1 MQNTISFK
9 SFNKPLNLEPIKF
22 SLAMR
27 EEGPGWSLDKI
38 ETLEKWYRRF
48 LFLVHLYPE
57 KTIVPTKDID
67 IFWHT
72 HILDT
77 KKYMTDCE
85 LLFGGYFHHFPYF
98 GMRGEK
104 DRMDLKEAFNETEEL
119 YLNLFGES
127 SLSSGIA
134 DCGALCNE
142 PTPKNEDS
150 TYLLSIRPT
159 FPPHEEPLVTV
170 ASNNEKR

>member
-1 MQNTISFK
+1 MNNTISFK

-27 EEGPGWSLDKI
+27 EEGPGWSLVKI

-48 LFLVHLYPE
+48 LFLVKLYPE

-77 KKYMTDCE
+77 KKYMMDCE
-85 LLFGGYFHHFPYF
+85 SLFGGYFHHFPYF
-98 GMRGEK
+98 GMRGEQ
-104 DRMDLKEAFNETEEL
+104 DRMNLEEAFSETEEL
-119 YLNLFGES
+119 YLGVFGES
-127 SLSSGIA
+127 PLSCGIA
-134 DCGALCNE
+134 DCGSLCNE
-142 PTPKNEDS
+142 PTPKSEDS
-150 TYLLSIRPT
+150 AFQISIRPT
-159 FPPHEEPLVTV
+159 LAEVKSV
-170 ASNNEKR
+170 SS